1 MKDALIQ
8 LGKAVQ
14 TGPCANLVPV
24 LFGERTPMRS
34 KDAMKFSPFNKNLDD
49 SQVTIFSF
57 VDCIQLLL
65 VDAASMSSIYV
76 LTHMVG

>member
-8 LGKAVQ
+8 LSKAVQ

-24 LFGERTPMRS
+24 LFGEKTPMCS

-49 SQVTIFSF
+49 SQVTIWNSSF
-57 VDCIQLLL
+57 VDFFQFLLAVL
-65 VDAASMSSIYV
+65 HHHVPYV
-76 LTHMVG
+76 F